1 MHEYRPDGEHTWL
14 DGIQFMD
21 EQPKYRVSIPD
32 VNFYQ
37 ELIPCQAACPVHT
50 DAGRYVQL
58 IAQGEYEQAYLTAC
72 SPNPFASVCGRV
84 CAAPCEDRCRR
95 GLVDKPVSIR
105 ALKGFVCEMY
115 GPEAAKPLAPDA
127 LSIAGEPGNKVS
139 WHLPMLAESRKHV
152 GQQKK
157 VAVIGAGPS
166 GLSCAHDLAVMGY
179 KPTVFEA
186 SNTIGGMMI
195 AGIPGFRLDRDLLRK
210 EIQTILDLGVEVKLN
225 TPLTPQFGIKELR
238 EQGFESVFI
247 AVGTQQGRDV
257 QVEGSDLDGI
267 VKAVDFLLNVNR
279 GYKVT
284 MGRRVV
290 VIGGGFVA
298 FDAARAALRITAD
311 SPVADTESTLH
322 TALDAARAARRAGVE
337 EVRIVSL
344 ESFAEMP
351 VLRSQQGHEE
361 FEEARHEG
369 IIFQPQRGMQRFLGE
384 HGHVKAIELIGVSRT
399 YDENG
404 RFNPVYDPQIQERVE
419 ADLAILAI
427 GQRADLSFLKP
438 ENGVAVTPQGT
449 IKVHADTLATSSP
462 GIFAGGDAAFGPR
475 NLIEAIANGKQAAQS
490 IDDYLRRKHAAATT
504 RISFHKLPT
513 RDYRMPE
520 DYEKLPRQA
529 PPSVSLDRRTGVNQV
544 ELTYPEAEARVQA
557 QRCLECHVQTIYD
570 AEKCILCNRC
580 VDICPNQCLKLVPLN
595 ELGMEDGALSAV
607 RNHYGFNG
615 DESKVAS
622 AMIKDESDC
631 IRCGLCA
638 IRCPTDAMTM
648 EVFFYEEHEA
658 VRAGN

>member
-1 MHEYRPDGEHTWL
+1 MGDDARYRA
-14 DGIQFMD
+14 
-21 EQPKYRVSIPD
+21 SIPD
-32 VNFYQ
+32 ADFFKG
-37 ELIPCQAACPVHT
+37 LIPCQAACPVHT

-58 IAQGEYEQAYLTAC
+58 IAQGEFEQAYLTAS

-105 ALKGFVCEMY
+105 ALKGFVCELY
-115 GPEAAKPLAPDA
+115 GPESASPVARAALASGA
-127 LSIAGEPGNKVS
+127 TEPGNKVS
-139 WHLPMLAESRKHV
+139 WHLPILAESRKQV
-152 GQQKK
+152 GAGKK
-157 VAVIGAGPS
+157 VAVIGAGPA

-179 KPTVFEA
+179 HPTVFEA
-186 SNTIGGMMI
+186 SATIGGMMVL
-195 AGIPGFRLDRDLLRK
+195 GIPEFRLNRDLLHR

-225 TPLTPQFGIKELR
+225 TPLSQKFGINELR
-238 EQGFESVFI
+238 QQGFESVFL

-298 FDAARAALRITAD
+298 FVAARAALRTAGAV
-311 SPVADTESTLH
+311 PDTEGTLH
-322 TALDAARAARRAGVE
+322 TALDAARAALRAGVE

-361 FEEARHEG
+361 FEEAQREG
-369 IIFQPQRGMQRFLGE
+369 IVFQPQRGMRRFLGE
-384 HGHVKAIELIGVSRT
+384 SGHVKAIELIGVSRT

-404 RFNPVYDPQIQERVE
+404 RFAPVYDPEIQETIE
-419 ADLAILAI
+419 TDLAILAI

-438 ENGVAVTPQGT
+438 ENGVTLTPQGT
-449 IKVHADTLATSSP
+449 VKVDLETLASSSP

-475 NLIEAIANGKQAAQS
+475 NLIEAVANGKLAARS
-490 IDDYLRRKHAAATT
+490 IDNYLRGKNAGPQTQ
-504 RISFHKLPT
+504 ISFRKLPT
-513 RDYRMPE
+513 RGYRMPE
-520 DYEKLPRQA
+520 GYEKFPRQL
-529 PPSVSLDRRTGVNQV
+529 PPTLPLDRRTGVTQV
-544 ELTYPEAEARVQA
+544 ELSYSEAEARVQA
-557 QRCLECHVQTIYD
+557 ERCLACHIQTIYD

-580 VDICPNQCLKLVPLN
+580 VDVCPNQCLKLVPVE
-595 ELGMEDGALSAV
+595 ELVLENGSLSAV
-607 RNHYGFNG
+607 AGHYGFEG
-615 DESKVAS
+615 DGVRSAA

-648 EVFFYEEHEA
+648 EVLFYEEHETVSA
-658 VRAGN
+658 KN

>member
-1 MHEYRPDGEHTWL
+1 MGD
-14 DGIQFMD
+14 DA
-21 EQPKYRVSIPD
+21 KYRASIPD
-32 VNFYQ
+32 ADFFKG
-37 ELIPCQAACPVHT
+37 LIPCQAACPVHT

-58 IAQGEYEQAYLTAC
+58 IAQGEFEQAYFTAS

-95 GLVDKPVSIR
+95 GLVDRPVSIR
-105 ALKGFVCEMY
+105 ALKGFVCELY
-115 GPEAAKPLAPDA
+115 GPESASPVARAALA
-127 LSIAGEPGNKVS
+127 SGTTEPGNKVS
-139 WHLPMLAESRKHV
+139 WHLPILAESRKQV
-152 GQQKK
+152 GAGKK
-157 VAVIGAGPS
+157 VAVIGAGPA

-179 KPTVFEA
+179 QPTVFEA
-186 SNTIGGMMI
+186 SATVGGMMVL
-195 AGIPGFRLDRDLLRK
+195 GIPEFRLNRELLQR

-225 TPLTPQFGIKELR
+225 TPLSQTFGINELR
-238 EQGFESVFI
+238 QQGFESVFL

-298 FDAARAALRITAD
+298 FDAARAALRTAGAV
-311 SPVADTESTLH
+311 PDTEGTLH
-322 TALDAARAARRAGVE
+322 TALDAARAALRAGVE

-361 FEEARHEG
+361 FEEAQHEG
-369 IIFQPQRGMQRFLGE
+369 IVFQPQRGMRRFLGE
-384 HGHVKAIELIGVSRT
+384 SGHVKAIELIGVSRT
-399 YDENG
+399 YDEKG
-404 RFNPVYDPQIQERVE
+404 RFAPVYDPEIQETIE
-419 ADLAILAI
+419 TDLAILAI

-438 ENGVAVTPQGT
+438 ENGVTLTPQGT
-449 IKVHADTLATSSP
+449 AKVDPETLATSSP

-475 NLIEAIANGKQAAQS
+475 NLIEAVANGKLAARS
-490 IDDYLRRKHAAATT
+490 IDNYLRGKNAGPQTQ
-504 RISFHKLPT
+504 ISFRKLPT
-513 RDYRMPE
+513 RGYRMPE
-520 DYEKLPRQA
+520 DYEKFPRWSPPTLP
-529 PPSVSLDRRTGVNQV
+529 LDRRTGITQV
-544 ELTYPEAEARVQA
+544 ELTYSEADARVQA
-557 QRCLECHVQTIYD
+557 VRCLACHIQTIYD

-580 VDICPNQCLKLVPLN
+580 VDVCPNQCLKLVPVE
-595 ELGMEDGALSAV
+595 ELGLENGSLSAV
-607 RNHYGFNG
+607 ASHYGFDG
-615 DESKVAS
+615 DGMRSAA

-648 EVFFYEEHEA
+648 EVLFYEEHEA
-658 VRAGN
+658 VTAQN

>member
-1 MHEYRPDGEHTWL
+1 MVMAGNA
-14 DGIQFMD
+14 
-21 EQPKYRVSIPD
+21 KYRSRIPD
-32 VNFYQ
+32 ADFFKG
-37 ELIPCQAACPVHT
+37 LIPCQAACPVHT

-58 IAQGEYEQAYLTAC
+58 IAQGEFAQAYLTAS

-115 GPEAAKPLAPDA
+115 GPEAPKPLAIDV
-127 LSIAGEPGNKVS
+127 LSTASEPGNKVL
-139 WHLPMLAESRKHV
+139 WHLPMLAESRKQV
-152 GQQKK
+152 GEGKK
-157 VAVIGAGPS
+157 VAIIGAGPA

-186 SNTIGGMMI
+186 SNTIGGMMVL
-195 AGIPGFRLDRDLLRK
+195 GIPEFRLDRDLLKR
-210 EIQTILDLGVEVKLN
+210 EIQAIVELGVEIKLN
-225 TPLTPQFGIKELR
+225 TPLNPDFGVNELR
-238 EQGFESVFI
+238 QEGFEAVFLAI
-247 AVGTQQGRDV
+247 GTQQGRDV
-257 QVEGSDLDGI
+257 QVEGSNLDGI

-298 FDAARAALRITAD
+298 FDAARAALRTRGD

-361 FEEARHEG
+361 FEEAQHEG
-369 IIFQPQRGMQRFLGE
+369 IVFHPQRGIQRFAGE
-384 HGHVKAIELIGVSRT
+384 SGRVKAIELIGVSRT

-404 RFNPVYDPQIQERVE
+404 RFAPVYDPQIRETVE

-427 GQRADLSFLKP
+427 GQRADVSFLKP
-438 ENGVAVTPQGT
+438 ENGVALTPQGT
-449 IKVHADTLATSSP
+449 VKIDPETLATSSP

-475 NLIEAIANGKQAAQS
+475 NLIEAVANGKLAARS
-490 IDDYLRRKHAAATT
+490 IDNYLRGKTGDPRTQ
-504 RISFHKLPT
+504 ISFRKLRT

-520 DYEKLPRQA
+520 DYEKLPREA
-529 PPSVSLDRRTGVNQV
+529 PATLPLDRRTGITQV
-544 ELTYPEAEARVQA
+544 ELGYSACEARVQA
-557 QRCLECHVQTIYD
+557 ERCLACHIQTIYD

-580 VDICPNQCLKLVPLN
+580 VDVCPNQCLKLVPLE
-595 ELGMEDGALSAV
+595 ELGLENGSLAAV
-607 RNHYGFNG
+607 RDHYGLDGNTQLQ
-615 DESKVAS
+615 S

-648 EVFFYEEHEA
+648 EVLFYEDHEA
-658 VRAGN
+658 VAAKA